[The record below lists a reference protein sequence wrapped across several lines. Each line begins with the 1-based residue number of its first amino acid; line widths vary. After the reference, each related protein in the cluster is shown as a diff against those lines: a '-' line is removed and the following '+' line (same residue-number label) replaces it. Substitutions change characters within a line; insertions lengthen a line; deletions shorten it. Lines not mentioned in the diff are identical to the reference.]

1 MATTMVNFRMDK
13 DLKRE
18 MESVCKQMGMTMSA
32 AFTIFAKTVSREKR
46 IPFDIYAEQPNAL
59 IEIENGG
66 SAAGILKKYAD
77 SKLISEEKT
86 AWNLAVKKKYEKK

>member
-1 MATTMVNFRMDK
+1 
-13 DLKRE
+13 
-18 MESVCKQMGMTMSA
+18 MSA

-59 IEIENGG
+59 IEIESGG

-77 SKLISEEKT
+77 SKLIKKEKT
-86 AWNLAVKKKYEKK
+86 AWDHVVSKKYGKK